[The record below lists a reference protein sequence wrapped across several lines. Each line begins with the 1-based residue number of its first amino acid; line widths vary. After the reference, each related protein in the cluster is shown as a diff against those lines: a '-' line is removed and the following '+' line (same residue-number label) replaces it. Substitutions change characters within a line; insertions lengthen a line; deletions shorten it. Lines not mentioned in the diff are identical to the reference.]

1 MTAARKALYILVI
14 VVGALRM
21 IGWTV
26 GSDTLR
32 GIGAVTAASPL
43 PIVFTEVKG
52 VETFASEVHLVYTD
66 ARGAEQRVH
75 VTPALYSQVK
85 GPYNR
90 RNVYGA
96 AIAYGP
102 IMPEALWRSVLLHG
116 LCSGDLHN
124 ELGLPEGIRDVRF
137 ELRTRTAGRN
147 DAWVLAPGAC
157 P

>member
-1 MTAARKALYILVI
+1 MTPGRKVLYMLII
-14 VVGALRM
+14 AVGALRM
-21 IGWTV
+21 IGWV
-26 GSDTLR
+26 LGSETIR

-43 PIVFTEVKG
+43 PLVFTEVKG
-52 VETFASEVHLVYTD
+52 VETFASEVHLAYTD
-66 ARGAEQRVH
+66 ANGTEQRAA
-75 VTPALYSQVK
+75 VTPAVYSKVK

-96 AIAYGP
+96 AIAFGP

-116 LCSGDLHN
+116 LCSGDLHR
-124 ELGLPEGIRDVRF
+124 ELELPEGISDVRF

-147 DAWVLAPGAC
+147 DTWVLAPGAC